1 LHLPDGP
8 EDGISGRIAIHQSQR
23 RNAMS
28 TTNNLVPATETRS
41 LSAEE
46 LQEVSGG
53 CPRGSLPLIVAVA
66 VMQAVEKLAKQ

>member
-1 LHLPDGP
+1 
-8 EDGISGRIAIHQSQR
+8 
-23 RNAMS
+23 MS
-28 TTNNLVPATETRS
+28 TTDNLVPATQTRS
-41 LSAEE
+41 LSAQE